1 MEHMAESFR
10 FGHFSCV
17 PTEASLVNVNR
28 LWITDIEKYVKS
40 GFKFVRNI
48 NPQRYFINGAHKM
61 LKTVDNTQKYYEFYD
76 CGYVVLKLENNNIE
90 DKMTDYIIDNDIESG
105 HIFSLEELS

>member
-1 MEHMAESFR
+1 MAESFR

-76 CGYVVLKLENNNIE
+76 CGYVVLKLENN
-90 DKMTDYIIDNDIESG
+90 KVSVCG
-105 HIFSLEELS
+105 LAA